1 MKKSLSVIIILLS
14 VITTH
19 AQSQKEDSLLRIE
32 AGKYVDT
39 LIKKTSIKEFQEFM
53 WSNLTGK
60 VYSELPFPQAYD
72 LFIQSKIN
80 TWMENR
86 KKAKK

>member
-1 MKKSLSVIIILLS
+1 MKQTLITICIFISLS
-14 VITTH
+14 TH

-53 WSNLTGK
+53 WANLTGK

-86 KKAKK
+86 KKVKR

>member
-1 MKKSLSVIIILLS
+1 MKKLITAIAILISL
-14 VITTH
+14 TTH
-19 AQSQKEDSLLRIE
+19 AQSQKEDSLLRVE